1 MKHKFCKFK
10 YIMLKNS
17 SVGSKET
24 IKMNRKIWNQGY
36 RWQLQSYMVAASNF
50 FLWFFFVC
58 LFAHAWSCF
67 SHVWLCDPM
76 DHSPPG
82 SSVHGWGFSRQEYW
96 TESATGIHVFPILNP
111 PPSSLPIPSLW
122 VVPLHQPQA
131 SSIVH
136 RTWTGNSFHTWYY
149 TCFNVDSFWYLA
161 KLI

>member
-24 IKMNRKIWNQGY
+24 IKMNRKIWNQVY

-50 FLWFFFVC
+50 FLWFFFC
-58 LFAHAWSCF
+58 LFAHVWSCF
-67 SHVWLCDPM
+67 SHVWLCDSM

-96 TESATGIHVFPILNP
+96 IGLPCP
-111 PPSSLPIPSLW
+111 PPGDLPNPGKELKSLKSPAL
-122 VVPLHQPQA
+122 A
-131 SSIVH
+131 SGFFTISVNFYLFVC
-136 RTWTGNSFHTWYY
+136 TALKNL
-149 TCFNVDSFWYLA
+149 DSHKRL
-161 KLI
+161 